1 MQIKSCHF
9 VAALSKGI
17 GVKCV
22 TMSMI
27 SSGRQTEGNGDKT
40 YQLVGDAYTPAT
52 VTRVP
57 RHVCISRAN
66 NAKLPRACIATPFA
80 KKKRTGQCE
89 EFVDVLFHDLLSVIS

>member
-22 TMSMI
+22 TVSMI

-52 VTRVP
+52 VTCVP
-57 RHVCISRAN
+57 RQVCICRAN

-80 KKKRTGQCE
+80 KKITGQFE
-89 EFVDVLFHDLLSVIS
+89 EFVDVLLHGLLSIIS